1 MNGAALAK
9 LPGFLLSEYLY
20 NKEILLALIEQAGQS
35 EVVYLGTV
43 SVISKVELE
52 ASWIEVLV
60 YAGSVEPVV
69 ADASRE
75 VEIEVLHTEVVSLV
89 VKLALKLLLS
99 QLAERRYSVGDITS
113 GDGRLGWSH
122 QVGTLQ

>member
-1 MNGAALAK
+1 M
-9 LPGFLLSEYLY
+9 
-20 NKEILLALIEQAGQS
+20 
-35 EVVYLGTV
+35 VYLGTV

-99 QLAERRYSVGDITS
+99 QLAERSTA
-113 GDGRLGWSH
+113 
-122 QVGTLQ
+122 